1 MEKHMKKMRGAIDP
15 WTLGF
20 IISLF
25 GGVTGLIVHP
35 PGEKNLDESTIEE
48 KIITSQDTIEVDKT
62 TVIVSKR

>member
-1 MEKHMKKMRGAIDP
+1 MKKMRGVIDP

-35 PGEKNLDESTIEE
+35 PGEKNLDESTIEK
-48 KIITSQDTIEVDKT
+48 KITTSKGTIEIDKT
-62 TVIVSKR
+62 TYIVSKR